1 MNLENN
7 LIFTGTQ
14 VNYFLVCARKLWF
27 FSKGLNME
35 QTSDLVYF
43 GQILDNESYQRE
55 LKNIIIDNR
64 IQIDFLKKTLEVHEV
79 KKSKKL
85 EKPHFYQLLYYLYY
99 LKQKGIAVKGVI
111 NYPLLR
117 RKEKIELTVEKE
129 KEIERILKNISEVLS
144 KDKPPAIKQ
153 KTYCKKCSYYQ
164 LCYA

>member
-1 MNLENN
+1 MKLENN

-27 FSKGLNME
+27 FSKGFNME

-43 GQILDNESYQRE
+43 GQVLDNESYQRE
-55 LKNIIIDNR
+55 LKNIIIDGR
-64 IQIDFLKKTLEVHEV
+64 IQIDFFKKTLEVHEV

-85 EKPHFYQLLYYLYY
+85 EKPHLYQLLYYLYY
-99 LKQKGIAVKGVI
+99 LKQKGVIVKGVI

-117 RKEKIELTVEKE
+117 KKEIIELTTEREKE
-129 KEIERILKNISEVLS
+129 VERILKSISEILS
-144 KDKPPAIKQ
+144 KDKPPTVKQ